1 MKLRTNARTSFRGE
15 TLAAG
20 KSHLTP
26 PLGTTFG
33 GGAFRVCHKCPKTR
47 ARSGVLRTAHGD
59 IRTPVFMPVGTQAT
73 VKTITNQELLDAG
86 AQVVLSNTYHLYLRP
101 GEKLIQEAGGL
112 HRFMSWQKPIL
123 TDSGGFQIFSLSTLI
138 KIKNEG
144 VEFQSHIDGSRHF
157 LTPEDVV
164 RIQQSFGSDIL
175 MPLDECVKYP
185 SEKSVIEKSSVLT
198 REWAQ
203 KSKAARLHGRTTFG
217 GGLLFGIVQGGTYP
231 DLRKR
236 AARELLDIDF
246 PGYSIG
252 GLSVGEPNELMYEIL
267 NETLPEL
274 PQDKPRYL
282 MGVGMP
288 MDLFEA
294 VSQGVDMFDC
304 VVPTRNGRN
313 ATVFTSTGKLLM
325 RGSSYIRDFRP
336 IDEHCPCYTCRTYS
350 RAYIR
355 HLFNAEEYL
364 AGRLASL
371 HNLTF
376 FIQLLDSMRHA
387 IEVDRFLEFRREFEL
402 KFNSKGMNHE

>member
-1 MKLRTNARTSFRGE
+1 MRPKTNIEVGLAKPFTVYHKDKKTGART
-15 TLAAG
+15 
-20 KSHLTP
+20 
-26 PLGTTFG
+26 
-33 GGAFRVCHKCPKTR
+33 
-47 ARSGVLRTAHGD
+47 GVLKTVHGE

-73 VKTITNQELLDAG
+73 VKTISNQELLDAG

-101 GEKLIQEAGGL
+101 GERLIGEAGGL

-138 KIKNEG
+138 KVKNEG

-164 RIQQSFGSDIL
+164 RIQQTFGSDIL

-185 SEKSVIEKSSVLT
+185 SERLYAEKSLVLT

-203 KSKAARLHGRTTFG
+203 KSKEAWLLSQVNVDESRKSV
-217 GGLLFGIVQGGTYP
+217 LFGIVQGGTYP
-231 DLRKR
+231 DLRRR
-236 AARELLDIDF
+236 AVQELLDLDF

-252 GLSVGEPNELMYEIL
+252 GLSVGEPNELMVEVL
-267 NETLPEL
+267 NETVAGLPE
-274 PQDKPRYL
+274 DKPRYL

-313 ATVFTSTGKLLM
+313 ATVFTPNGTLLM
-325 RGSSYIRDFRP
+325 RGASYTRDFRP
-336 IDEHCPCYTCRTYS
+336 IDEKCPCYTCRTYT
-350 RAYIR
+350 RAYLR

-376 FIQLLDSMRHA
+376 FIQLLDSMRRA
-387 IEVDRFLEFRREFEL
+387 IEADRFLEVRREFER
-402 KFNSKGMNHE
+402 SYS

>member
-1 MKLRTNARTSFRGE
+1 MKLKTSSGISLSPSFIVR
-15 TLAAG
+15 
-20 KSHLTP
+20 
-26 PLGTTFG
+26 
-33 GGAFRVCHKCPKTR
+33 HKDQETR
-47 ARSGVLRTAHGD
+47 ARSGILKTSHGE

-73 VKTITNQELLDAG
+73 VKTISNQELLDAG

-101 GEKLIQEAGGL
+101 GEKLIEEAGGL

-138 KIKNEG
+138 KIKTEG

-164 RIQQSFGSDIL
+164 RIQRSFGSDIL

-185 SEKSVIEKSSVLT
+185 AERSYTEKSLVLT
-198 REWAQ
+198 REWAE
-203 KSKAARLHGRTTFG
+203 KSEEAWVKLCRDRVGAVREPP
-217 GGLLFGIVQGGTYP
+217 LLFGIVQGGTYP

-236 AARELLDIDF
+236 AVRELLDIDF

-252 GLSVGEPNELMYEIL
+252 GLSVGEPNELMYEVL
-267 NETLPEL
+267 NETVSELPE
-274 PQDKPRYL
+274 DKPRYL

-313 ATVFTSTGKLLM
+313 ATVLTPHGTLLM
-325 RGSSYIRDFRP
+325 RGASYTRDFRP
-336 IDEHCPCYTCRTYS
+336 IDEKCSCYTCRTYT

-355 HLFNAEEYL
+355 HLFNADEYL

-376 FIQLLDSMRHA
+376 FIQLLDSMRRA
-387 IEVDRFLEFRREFEL
+387 IEEDRFLEFRREFEL
-402 KFNSKGMNHE
+402 KFNSKGINHE

>member
-1 MKLRTNARTSFRGE
+1 M
-15 TLAAG
+15 
-20 KSHLTP
+20 
-26 PLGTTFG
+26 
-33 GGAFRVCHKCPKTR
+33 
-47 ARSGVLRTAHGD
+47 LRTAHGD

>member
-1 MKLRTNARTSFRGE
+1 MRSVLANQSTGSFQVR
-15 TLAAG
+15 
-20 KSHLTP
+20 
-26 PLGTTFG
+26 
-33 GGAFRVCHKCPKTR
+33 HKDQKTR
-47 ARSGVLRTAHGD
+47 ARSGVLKTAHGE

-73 VKTITNQELLDAG
+73 VKTISNQELLDAG

-101 GEKLIQEAGGL
+101 GEKLIEEAGGL
-112 HRFMSWQKPIL
+112 HRFMAWPKPIL

-138 KIKNEG
+138 KVKNEG

-185 SEKSVIEKSSVLT
+185 SERSYAEKSLVLT
-198 REWAQ
+198 RTWAQ
-203 KSKAARLHGRTTFG
+203 KSKEAWLESQTRVDEQKKSV
-217 GGLLFGIVQGGTYP
+217 LFGIVQGGTYP
-231 DLRKR
+231 DLRR
-236 AARELLDIDF
+236 QAARELLDLDF
-246 PGYSIG
+246 PGYAIG
-252 GLSVGEPNELMYEIL
+252 GLSVGEPNELMYEVL
-267 NETLPEL
+267 SETVPEL
-274 PQDKPRYL
+274 PEDKPRYL

-313 ATVFTSTGKLLM
+313 ATVFTPNGKLLM
-325 RGSSYIRDFRP
+325 RGSSYSKDFRP
-336 IDEHCPCYTCRTYS
+336 IDEHCPCYACRTYT

-376 FIQLLDSMRHA
+376 FIQLLDSMRRA
-387 IEVDRFLEFRREFEL
+387 IEEDRFLEFRREFER
-402 KFNSKGMNHE
+402 SYS